1 MKKGW
6 ILLPL
11 LGVAGYFAVF
21 GGEYSWLQL
30 RRLERERQAQEK
42 AVQATRQEVKALRA
56 RADSLER
63 DSLAVERL
71 AREKY
76 GLIRNGERLYRF
88 ADGATAP
95 PLPQPA
101 VPRDS
106 SSRSKSA
113 PPASAHSP
121 HDTTAARQGGA
132 RPIPGRKQ

>member
-42 AVQATRQEVKALRA
+42 AVQATRREVKALRA

-88 ADGATAP
+88 APGATPP
-95 PLPQPA
+95 PLPQPPA
-101 VPRDS
+101 ATNDS
-106 SSRSKSA
+106 SSPSKSA
-113 PPASAHSP
+113 PPHT
-121 HDTTAARQGGA
+121 HRDTTAPRQGGA
-132 RPIPGRKQ
+132 RPTPGRKP

>member
-11 LGVAGYFAVF
+11 LGIAGYFAVF

-30 RRLERERQAQEK
+30 RRLERERQAQER

-63 DSLAVERL
+63 DSFAVERL
-71 AREKY
+71 AREQY
-76 GLIRNGERLYRF
+76 GLIRQGERLYRF
-88 ADGATAP
+88 APGATAP
-95 PLPQPA
+95 PLPLPPGA
-101 VPRDS
+101 SRDAS
-106 SSRSKSA
+106 GAKAR
-113 PPASAHSP
+113 PPHSP

-132 RPIPGRKQ
+132 RSTPGRKP